1 MEQYNGSEMIT
12 ANDIG
17 KITVE
22 KKLIDNNEHK
32 GTLYKY
38 SYTHF
43 IEQEDYFC
51 QTGSIHPLDISVVK
65 NMFMHSIN
73 KRIEDGTVQ
82 PKL

>member
-1 MEQYNGSEMIT
+1 MIT

-17 KITVE
+17 QITTE

-38 SYTHF
+38 SYTHIIDGEEF
-43 IEQEDYFC
+43 FTS
-51 QTGSIHPLDISVVK
+51 TGSIHPLDISVVK

-73 KRIEDGTVQ
+73 KRINGEIQ